1 MKRLSIIIVTYN
13 SEKDIYDCINSI
25 FQYSDIPAD
34 ELEIIVVDNGSVGRD
49 AMFENIRSKY
59 GSDIILIGN
68 SHNGG
73 YGQGN
78 NVGIRRASAPVL
90 LVMNPDVRLA
100 EPVFSTVLEAFD
112 GDAGLGMYGIKQY
125 LSPTKTSRHS
135 FSMTFMM
142 NGYLWALL
150 TGLFTRIDIY
160 LPKCM
165 YLTGSFFF
173 VRKDMFEKVGLF
185 DESVFMYGEE
195 DDIHY
200 RMVREF
206 GTNIIYNRKLHYIHL
221 ALGRKPNLE
230 YEKKLYMV
238 ALYHHERKGWSRIRT
253 TSNFIRSTRVR
264 LLKER
269 VKVALGRSD
278 ELCNVLQDFRKYLKD
293 CLVELKNDK
302 ICG

>member
-49 AMFENIRSKY
+49 VMFENIRSEY

-100 EPVFSTVLEAFD
+100 EPVFSTVLDAFD
-112 GDAGLGMYGIKQY
+112 RDSHLYMYGMKQY
-125 LSPTKTSRHS
+125 LSPVKASRHS
-135 FSMTFMM
+135 FSFTYMM

-150 TGLFTRIDIY
+150 TGLFTRLDLF
-160 LPKCM
+160 LPRCM

-173 VRKDMFEKVGLF
+173 VKKSNFESVGLF

-195 DDIHY
+195 DDIHF
-200 RMVREF
+200 RLVQQF
-206 GTNIIYNRKLHYIHL
+206 GPCIRYDRHHHYIHQVL
-221 ALGRKPNLE
+221 DRRPNLQ
-230 YEKKLYMV
+230 YEKSIFNSVLS
-238 ALYHHERKGWSRIRT
+238 LHEKKGYSRIRT
-253 TSNFIRSTRVR
+253 TDNFIRSAKLRIF
-264 LLKER
+264 KEFIR
-269 VKVALGRSD
+269 MKMGKSD
-278 ELCNVLQDFRKYLKD
+278 ELYNVLCSFRNYLM
-293 CLVELKNDK
+293 EFGRTLKFSE
-302 ICG
+302 